1 MTTFDGTHEG
11 CDACDQRGNRQKQRA
26 PDRGVTGGFCGLDR
40 LFFGLLKSLFSLRTQ
55 ILGLG
60 FRIGQRVYHEK
71 FGYGQVLAA
80 DGTKLQVNFEKA
92 GLKKVISTF
101 VTGV

>member
-1 MTTFDGTHEG
+1 MLVRKAKID
-11 CDACDQRGNRQKQRA
+11 
-26 PDRGVTGGFCGLDR
+26 DR
-40 LFFGLLKSLFSLRTQ
+40 LIES
-55 ILGLG
+55 G
-60 FRIGQRVYHEK
+60 FRVGQRVHHDK